1 MGPRER
7 SFLLKDTSRSFFTTF
22 VWRERNER
30 FFVGKHGGCSSKVE
44 RRPVELEVAGALP
57 VSHPKKGYINMAN
70 LNNNNLKLAVQKQG
84 RLTEET
90 LEFLR
95 KSGLEFESYKQRL
108 FSSCRNFPLEIL
120 YVRDD
125 DIPDYVASGTVD
137 LGILGQNVL
146 NEKRPKVTKLLN
158 LRYGFCSLI
167 LAVPKESTYEDIA
180 DLNGKTVATSYPASA
195 MKFFNENNIEVDVVE
210 ISGSVEITPALGVSQ
225 AIVDLTSSGSTL
237 ALNDLRVLKKIYD
250 SEAVLIANNQTLV
263 NGKRVLLEKLMTRFR
278 GVLSAKDY
286 KYVMMNV
293 PEDLVPKIK
302 KIIPGLKSPTISP
315 LATKGWLSVQTVIK
329 EDVFWETIEKV
340 KQVGASGII
349 VLPIEKM
356 II

>member
-1 MGPRER
+1 MNTPPQAG
-7 SFLLKDTSRSFFTTF
+7 FLMNMDT
-22 VWRERNER
+22 
-30 FFVGKHGGCSSKVE
+30 
-44 RRPVELEVAGALP
+44 
-57 VSHPKKGYINMAN
+57 
-70 LNNNNLKLAVQKQG
+70 LNTNNLKLAIQKQG

-125 DIPDYVASGTVD
+125 DIPNYVASGTVD

-146 NEKRPKVTKLLN
+146 NEERPKVKKLLN
-158 LRYGFCSLI
+158 LRYGFCSLTV
-167 LAVPKESTYEDIA
+167 AVPKESDVKDIN
-180 DLNGKTVATSYPASA
+180 DLKGQTIATSYPESTK
-195 MKFFNENNIEVDVVE
+195 KFFSENNIPVVVVS
-210 ISGSVEITPALGVSQ
+210 ISGSVEITPALGVAQ
-225 AIVDLTSSGSTL
+225 GIVDLTSTGSTL
-237 ALNDLRVLKKIYD
+237 ALNDLRALTKIYE
-250 SEAVLIANNQTLV
+250 SESVLIANEQTLV
-263 NGKRVLLEKLMTRFR
+263 NGKKDLLEKLVTRFK

-286 KYVMMNV
+286 KYVMMNI
-293 PEDLVPKIK
+293 PEDVVPKIK

-315 LATKGWLSVQTVIK
+315 LASAGWVSVQTVIK
-329 EDVFWETIEKV
+329 EDVFWETIERLK
-340 KQVGASGII
+340 KVGATGII